1 MQVQRKRKQVQ
12 RKQVQRKQVQCKV
25 GIGRHRERCSIV
37 PKRPGQSKRGRGRQS
52 KEKKKNKIEIFNLQ
66 AREQWSNR
74 PNLPFLV
81 VG

>member
-12 RKQVQRKQVQCKV
+12 RKQVQRKQV

-37 PKRPGQSKRGRGRQS
+37 LKRQGQSKRGRGRQS
-52 KEKKKNKIEIFNLQ
+52 KEKKNKIEIFNLQ

-74 PNLPFLV
+74 PNLPILV